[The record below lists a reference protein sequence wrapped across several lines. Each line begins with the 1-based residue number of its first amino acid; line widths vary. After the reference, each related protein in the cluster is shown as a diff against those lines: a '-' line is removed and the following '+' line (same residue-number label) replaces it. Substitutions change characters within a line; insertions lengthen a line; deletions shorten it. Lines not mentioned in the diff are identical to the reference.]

1 MYDIELTPQATDDL
15 RWFQTHEQREI
26 LGTINQQLR
35 YEPLTKTR
43 NRKPMRANETAD
55 WELRIRHFR
64 VLYSVEAIVRIV
76 EIQRIGE
83 KRGNRFFFRGRQE
96 DV

>member
-1 MYDIELTPQATDDL
+1 MYDIELTPLAMEDL
-15 RWFQTHEQREI
+15 RWFRKHEQQEI
-26 LGTINQQLR
+26 IENINQQLR

-43 NRKPMRANETAD
+43 NRKPMRANEIAD

-64 VLYSVEAIVRIV
+64 VLYSVDSIVRIID
-76 EIQRIGE
+76 IQRIGE

>member
-1 MYDIELTPQATDDL
+1 MYDIELTPQAMDDL
-15 RWFQTHEQREI
+15 RWFQTYEQREI
-26 LGTINQQLR
+26 IETINQQLR

-43 NRKPMRANETAD
+43 NRKPMRANETTD

-64 VLYSVEAIVRIV
+64 VLYSVDATVRII